1 MRRLERQS
9 SPSPIAT
16 RQIRAISR
24 TYRFLEAL
32 RDAPREVVEPLDCER
47 VALWRPRLRRGG
59 LEVCV
64 KKEKAAPGGATFVCL
79 GWIPRLSDG
88 GRGRRASCDKPV
100 HRCA

>member
-1 MRRLERQS
+1 M
-9 SPSPIAT
+9 PT
-16 RQIRAISR
+16 
-24 TYRFLEAL
+24 T
-32 RDAPREVVEPLDCER
+32 DAPQLAVYSGGASLVSRPSLLSLLPP
-47 VALWRPRLRRGG
+47 APKASRPRLRGGG
-59 LEVCV
+59 LGVGV